1 MTVGVPGLGVGC
13 RWVVGCVVVVV
24 CVVVSGCSGVWRGDA
39 SPSPSPVP
47 GSGPAVVGAVAPP
60 GPEGYTCSGLPDAAF
75 TAMFGPEATAMA
87 TNSNIEGSNCWVEVP
102 NSDFSS
108 MVFYS
113 RFGYLSSEY
122 SPWDDPMLAIGNSL
136 SSFSFPDVDGV
147 GNAKIGVGENA
158 PYGTT
163 VFVCGEHYL
172 SLSIK
177 KFSAVR
183 GDVRDNLVNLTESSL
198 PWLCQ
203 DQPIPGLGQT
213 MEQVRPRWA
222 TAPPTAIPTPP

>member
-1 MTVGVPGLGVGC
+1 MRLRLRC
-13 RWVVGCVVVVV
+13 RG
-24 CVVVSGCSGVWRGDA
+24 RGRRWW
-39 SPSPSPVP
+39 
-47 GSGPAVVGAVAPP
+47 GAVAPP

-87 TNSNIEGSNCWVEVP
+87 TKSDIEGSRCWVEVP
-102 NSDFSS
+102 NSDSS
-108 MVFYS
+108 SPVFYS
-113 RFGYLSSEY
+113 EFGYLSNVY
-122 SPWDDPMLAIGNSL
+122 SPWDSPMLTVGNSS
-136 SSFSFPDVDGV
+136 SSFSFPEVDGV
-147 GNAKIGVGENA
+147 GNAKIGVGEDA

>member
-1 MTVGVPGLGVGC
+1 MLTV
-13 RWVVGCVVVVV
+13 
-24 CVVVSGCSGVWRGDA
+24 
-39 SPSPSPVP
+39 
-47 GSGPAVVGAVAPP
+47 
-60 GPEGYTCSGLPDAAF
+60 
-75 TAMFGPEATAMA
+75 
-87 TNSNIEGSNCWVEVP
+87 
-102 NSDFSS
+102 
-108 MVFYS
+108 
-113 RFGYLSSEY
+113 
-122 SPWDDPMLAIGNSL
+122 GNSL
-136 SSFSFPDVDGV
+136 SSFSFPEVNGV
-147 GNAKIGVGENA
+147 GNAKIGVGEDA
-158 PYGTT
+158 PYGAT

-203 DQPIPGLGQT
+203 GQT

>member
-1 MTVGVPGLGVGC
+1 MRLRLRC
-13 RWVVGCVVVVV
+13 RG
-24 CVVVSGCSGVWRGDA
+24 RGRRWW
-39 SPSPSPVP
+39 
-47 GSGPAVVGAVAPP
+47 GAVAPP

-87 TNSNIEGSNCWVEVP
+87 TKSDIEGSRCWVEVP
-102 NSDFSS
+102 NSDSS
-108 MVFYS
+108 SPVFYS
-113 RFGYLSSEY
+113 EFGYLSNVY
-122 SPWDDPMLAIGNSL
+122 SPWDSPMLTVGNSS
-136 SSFSFPDVDGV
+136 SSFSFPEVDGV
-147 GNAKIGVGENA
+147 GNAKIGVGEDA
-158 PYGTT
+158 PYGAT